1 MPSEIEHVI
10 KETLEGH
17 QREIMAHM
25 TVEEIYRKISIS
37 NIFDIFIVQIRIIT
51 DLIKCILYRE
61 RRTFSAKV
69 FEVSS
74 MDLVNM
80 GVVVISYTIHD
91 IKVIHYQSLLYFL
104 VFAVKVC
111 INECKMYLFLYHC
124 RMKLDT

>member
-37 NIFDIFIVQIRIIT
+37 NIFDIFRILVQIRIIT

-91 IKVIHYQSLLYFL
+91 IKVIYYESWWYFSGFCLESLYQ
-104 VFAVKVC
+104 
-111 INECKMYLFLYHC
+111 
-124 RMKLDT
+124 

>member
-37 NIFDIFIVQIRIIT
+37 NIFDIFRICRKLLVQIKIIT

-91 IKVIHYQSLLYFL
+91 IKVIHY
-104 VFAVKVC
+104 
-111 INECKMYLFLYHC
+111 
-124 RMKLDT
+124 